1 MKKIFESTFKIKFYY
16 TIHTDIFPTWNKELL
31 KVLSLKGDLKQQGLT
46 VPVTLRKL

>member
-1 MKKIFESTFKIKFYY
+1 MKKIFNPHSRLNSITLSILISF
-16 TIHTDIFPTWNKELL
+16 HLWNKELL